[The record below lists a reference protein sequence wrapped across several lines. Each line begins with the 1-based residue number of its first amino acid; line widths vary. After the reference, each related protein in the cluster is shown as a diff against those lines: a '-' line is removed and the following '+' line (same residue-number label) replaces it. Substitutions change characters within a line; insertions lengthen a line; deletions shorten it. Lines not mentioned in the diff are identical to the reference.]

1 MERIMDK
8 AFGYY
13 IAAGARASA
22 VIKVFTVAA
31 LLVTGFNTAAA
42 GVAAHG
48 FRVFAS
54 PYALGF
60 LLMVAAVGY
69 VVWEW
74 YDRASVTVRSIQHG
88 SAGFTKPRFER
99 DLLHPSKAPL
109 PPGAVFI
116 SPGRRRNV
124 VLPRSL
130 AVLHSMIVGGSG
142 TGKTRAVMLPTAAR
156 SRGTS
161 LVITDPKGELWAL
174 TSGFHPRARRYA
186 PRDPDRSWCFNWI
199 PTCRDSEVALKLARA
214 VMQQDDDGHAKEQR
228 FFKVG
233 DRNFCAALFQYA
245 ATLEEPTPATAYE
258 LLSLDVFALLRLF
271 AKSEAPLARR
281 CAADMLP
288 YEEGDSKVV
297 AGIKLSVSQQLAFLE
312 SPAIRRFTSASR
324 VAPDFAELRRW
335 PVAVYLVL
343 SEQDLAELQPLSSV
357 FYTLMFHQLTHGPEG
372 ESTAVPIT
380 MLLDE
385 FGNIG
390 RLPDFVKIIGVT
402 RYRNIALV
410 LGLQSLHQLD
420 ELYGPNGAKTIRTNC
435 ATKIALH
442 GMDVDNAEFFSR
454 MLGETTIVTTQQ
466 SKSSG
471 GTGRGTQVTTSQ
483 VRNQRRLMTPDEVMR
498 LGNKEM
504 VFRTSNRRP
513 MRLEKLYYDERP
525 SEAEARALGAA
536 RVSKPERP
544 PQPERKKKSAG
555 PPPELPPA

>member
-1 MERIMDK
+1 MERIINR

-13 IAAGARASA
+13 LAAGARASA
-22 VIKVFTVAA
+22 VIQAFAVAA
-31 LLVTGFNTAAA
+31 LLVTGFNAAAA

-48 FRVFAS
+48 FGVFTS
-54 PYALGF
+54 PYGLGF
-60 LLMVAAVGY
+60 LLMAAAAGY
-69 VVWEW
+69 VAWEA
-74 YDRASVTVRSIQHG
+74 YERASVTVRSTQHG

-99 DLLHPSKAPL
+99 DLRRPAGVPL
-109 PPGAVFI
+109 EPGSIFI
-116 SPGRRRNV
+116 SPGRRRDV
-124 VLPRSL
+124 VLPRAL
-130 AVLHSMIVGGSG
+130 AVMHVMIVGGSG
-142 TGKTRAVMLPTAAR
+142 TGKTRAVFLPTAAR

-161 LVITDPKGELWAL
+161 LVCTDPKGELWRL
-174 TSGFHPRARRYA
+174 TSGFHLRARRYA
-186 PRDPDRSWCFNWI
+186 PRDPDRSWCFNWV
-199 PTCRDSEVALKLARA
+199 PTCRDSAVALKLARA

-258 LLSLDVFALLRLF
+258 LLSLDVFDLLRLF
-271 AKSEAPLARR
+271 AKSESPLARR

-343 SEQDLAELQPLSSV
+343 NEQDLAELQPLCSL
-357 FYTLMFHQLTHGPEG
+357 FYTLIFHQLTHGPEG

-385 FGNIG
+385 FGNVG
-390 RLPDFVKIIGVT
+390 RLPDFVKTIGVT

-410 LGLQSLHQLD
+410 LGLQSLHQL
-420 ELYGPNGAKTIRTNC
+420 EEFYGPNGAKTIRTNC

-442 GMDVDNAEFFSR
+442 GMDVDNAEYFSR
-454 MLGETTIVTTQQ
+454 MLGETTVVTTQQ

-471 GTGRGTQVTTSQ
+471 GNGRGSQVTTSE

-498 LGNKEM
+498 LGEGEII
-504 VFRTSNRRP
+504 FRTSNRRP
-513 MRLEKLYYDERP
+513 MLLKKLYYDERP
-525 SEAEARALGAA
+525 SEAEARTLGAA
-536 RVSKPERP
+536 RVSRVEVPARP
-544 PQPERKKKSAG
+544 ARKRKD
-555 PPPELPPA
+555 PPPELPRV

>member
-1 MERIMDK
+1 MERIINK

-13 IAAGARASA
+13 LAAGARAA
-22 VIKVFTVAA
+22 EVIKFFAIAA
-31 LLVTGFNTAAA
+31 LLVAGFNMAAA
-42 GVAAHG
+42 GVAARG
-48 FRVFAS
+48 FGVFAS
-54 PYALGF
+54 PYGLGF
-60 LLMVAAVGY
+60 LLIAAAVGY
-69 VVWEW
+69 VVWEA
-74 YDRASVTVRSIQHG
+74 YDRSSVTVRSTQHG

-99 DLLHPSKAPL
+99 DLLRPSKAPL

-116 SPGRRRNV
+116 SPGKRRVV

-142 TGKTRAVMLPTAAR
+142 TGKTRAVFLPTAAR

-161 LVITDPKGELWAL
+161 LVCTDPKGELWAL

-186 PRDPDRSWCFNWI
+186 PRDPNRSWCFNWI
-199 PTCRDSEVALKLARA
+199 PVCRDSALALKLSRA
-214 VMQQDDDGHAKEQR
+214 VMQQDEEGQSKEQR
-228 FFKVG
+228 FFRVA

-245 ATLEEPTPATAYE
+245 ATLDEPTPATVYR
-258 LLSLDVFALLRLF
+258 LLSLDVFDLLRLF
-271 AKSEAPLARR
+271 AQSESTLARH

-288 YEEGDSKVV
+288 YEDGDSKVV
-297 AGIKLSVSQQLAFLE
+297 AGVKLSVSQQLAFLE
-312 SPAIRRFTSASR
+312 SPAISRFTSASR
-324 VAPDFAELRRW
+324 VAPDFGELRRW

-343 SEQDLAELQPLSSV
+343 NEQDLAELQPLCSL

-372 ESTAVPIT
+372 ESTAVPVT

-385 FGNIG
+385 FGNVG

-442 GMDVDNAEFFSR
+442 GMDVDNAEYFSR

-466 SKSSG
+466 STSSG
-471 GTGRGTQVTTSQ
+471 GNGRGSQVTTSK

-498 LGNKEM
+498 LGDGEM
-504 VFRTSNRRP
+504 IFRASNRRP
-513 MRLEKLYYDERP
+513 MKLKKLYYDESP
-525 SEAEARALGAA
+525 SEAQTQALGTA
-536 RVSKPERP
+536 RVSEPEVMPRRP
-544 PQPERKKKSAG
+544 RQKKEL
-555 PPPELPPA
+555 PPELPA